1 MKDIANEMTEHS
13 IGNLLLLF
21 KNNNAEHKD
30 KLPEI
35 KRRDDFFDTSKPLFE
50 SRNLLHT
57 LMSFGRYPH
66 FGAPEIA
73 KNQQEVLTDI
83 NKRIEILTNYM
94 KGE

>member
-1 MKDIANEMTEHS
+1 MTEHS

-21 KNNNAEHKD
+21 KNNNAKHKD

-66 FGAPEIA
+66 FGAREIA
-73 KNQQEVLTDI
+73 QNQAEVLTDI
-83 NKRIEILTNYM
+83 NERIKMITNCI